1 MGRGDR
7 SGEAVVLTQAVFGQ
21 TQRRASTF
29 PARAPAFRRLPPKAS
44 PQCLC
49 LARLA
54 VGGIGIGD
62 EIDLQLVDWRPAYG
76 QAARHR
82 RRSADRMR

>member
-7 SGEAVVLTQAVFGQ
+7 SGEAVVLTQAVFGKHSAGL
-21 TQRRASTF
+21 RRF
-29 PARAPAFRRLPPKAS
+29 PLAAPAFRRLPPKAS

-82 RRSADRMR
+82 RRSADRVR